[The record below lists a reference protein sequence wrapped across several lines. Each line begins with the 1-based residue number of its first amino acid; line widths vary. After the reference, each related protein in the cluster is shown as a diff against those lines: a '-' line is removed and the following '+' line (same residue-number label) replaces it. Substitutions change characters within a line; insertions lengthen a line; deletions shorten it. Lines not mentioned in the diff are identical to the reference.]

1 MSHVGCSCRHL
12 SRPSSRCRDAFA
24 PMTASTPCSH
34 VQLPMQHAFKCLC
47 TCLPACLPC
56 LYPCYLRWHL
66 YTCPALTVEL
76 QAHMY
81 MTHACRA
88 GVECMSMMRACV
100 HSVSFTSHAQRGLG
114 GSLHCFAGVS
124 VRSSPSPSCCAPAVA
139 CMCFYLPARLP
150 ACSGRAHVFIIS
162 SSINP
167 ACAFTCLRACLLR
180 TCLCLFNESEKRDRK
195 MLIDRRSS
203 NVMPSSFIW
212 HVFAHSHVSLTTY
225 CCCSILPRL
234 QSLSARGMMPRS
246 MHAVKRAE
254 PCPCRAAAC

>member
-1 MSHVGCSCRHL
+1 MEPRHAEPRSIEHGNMSHVGCSCRHL
-12 SRPSSRCRDAFA
+12 PRPSSRCRDAFA

-124 VRSSPSPSCCAPAVA
+124 VRSPPPHHAARQLSPACAVT
-139 CMCFYLPARLP
+139 CLPARLP
-150 ACSGRAHVFIIS
+150 APIVHMCSSSAAASILHVLLPACVPACSGRAS
-162 SSINP
+162 
-167 ACAFTCLRACLLR
+167 ACSMRA
-180 TCLCLFNESEKRDRK
+180 
-195 MLIDRRSS
+195 RRE
-203 NVMPSSFIW
+203 
-212 HVFAHSHVSLTTY
+212 TGR
-225 CCCSILPRL
+225 C
-234 QSLSARGMMPRS
+234 
-246 MHAVKRAE
+246 
-254 PCPCRAAAC
+254 